1 MRPSTGAAGGG
12 VRTSAAAAVLLLLFA
27 VQASLIAARSTNTW
41 DEPTHIFTGYAY
53 LAAGAD
59 YLSPGNH
66 PILGRALAAAF
77 PALLGGLAF
86 DPAVQPDFAPGTNL
100 FVSSVEFLYENTV
113 PAARIL
119 MLARMG
125 NVLLGV
131 LLGWFLFRWS
141 SSLWGPRGGLLSLFL
156 YAFCPNMLA
165 NASLATTDLP
175 VTAFFFLAAFSFH
188 RFAAAGA
195 RPGVVAAAG
204 VTLGLALASKITAV
218 LLLPLLVVACARRS
232 GSDRPARVALAGSLI
247 LSVAWLTIW
256 GVYGF
261 RYHAAGPSYPGLPWE
276 RYADLPIAPLL
287 DWCRGLEFLPES
299 FLYGVAGAFRG
310 VSTGKPAFLMGE
322 ISQTGWWYYFLVAFL
337 IKTPLVTILLLA
349 ASFLAVARR
358 GVDRRQWL
366 LLLAPAL
373 LVAVVVSAQR
383 LNAGLRHI
391 LPAYPFLFVAIGA
404 CARVPEAAAR
414 RAAAALGVLAA
425 WYLAAAAFIFPHQLA
440 YFNELV
446 GGPKNGHRY
455 LVDSN
460 LDWGQDLGGLKE
472 YLDRNGIG
480 KVKLAYF
487 GFTDP
492 AYFGI
497 DYDYLPSVTIV
508 HPRPFRPDAPL
519 DGCIAISATLLQG
532 LYLPQGDLYREFR
545 DLTPAARIGYSIF
558 VYRL

>member
-1 MRPSTGAAGGG
+1 VRLAKGAAAG
-12 VRTSAAAAVLLLLFA
+12 LLLLF
-27 VQASLIAARSTNTW
+27 VLQAALIAARSSNTW
-41 DEPTHIFTGYAY
+41 DEPTHIFTGYSY
-53 LAAGAD
+53 LVAGRD

-66 PILGRALAAAF
+66 PVLGRAIAAAL
-77 PALLGGLAF
+77 PALFCRLHL
-86 DPAVQPDFAPGTNL
+86 DPAVQPDFVPGTNL
-100 FVSSVEFLYENTV
+100 FVSSVEFLYENSV

-119 MLARMG
+119 LLARLG
-125 NVLLGV
+125 NVLLGA
-131 LLGWFLFRWS
+131 LLGWFVFRWS
-141 SSLWGPRGGLLSLFL
+141 SALWGWRGGLLSLFL

-175 VTAFFFLAAFSFH
+175 ITAFFFLAAYAFH
-188 RFAAAGA
+188 RFADGGA
-195 RPGVVAAAG
+195 RPGAVAAAG

-218 LLLPLLVVACARRS
+218 LLLPLLALACVRRARD
-232 GSDRPARVALAGSLI
+232 GRPARAALDGALVLSL
-247 LSVAWLTIW
+247 AWLTVW
-256 GVYGF
+256 AVYGF

-276 RYADLPIAPLL
+276 RYADLPIRPLL
-287 DWCRGLEFLPES
+287 DGFRGLKLLPES

-322 ISQTGWWYYFLVAFL
+322 ISLTGWWYYFLVAFF
-337 IKTPLVTILLLA
+337 IKTPLPAIILLA
-349 ASFLAVARR
+349 ASFLTVARR
-358 GVDRRQWL
+358 GEERRQWL

-373 LVAVVVSAQR
+373 LVAVVVSAQH
-383 LNAGLRHI
+383 LNAGLRHV
-391 LPAYPFLFVAIGA
+391 LPAYPFLFAAAGA
-404 CARVPEAAAR
+404 CARVPAAAAR
-414 RAAAALGVLAA
+414 RAGAALGVLAA
-425 WYLAAAAFIFPHQLA
+425 WYVAAAVFIFPHQLA

-446 GGPKNGHRY
+446 GGPKNGYRY

-472 YLDRNGIG
+472 YLDRNGIR

-497 DYDYLPSVTIV
+497 DYDYLPSITVV

-532 LYLPQGDLYREFR
+532 VYLPQGDLYREFR
-545 DLTPAARIGYSIF
+545 ALTPAAVIGYSIF